1 MNPTL
6 IWQIPHKQFQL
17 FLTCEKQLKAQSL
30 EITNPRL
37 TLRTIWE
44 NHLKLPGS
52 QVNFFFLKEGK
63 SANFTQ

>member
-52 QVNFFFLKEGK
+52 QVTFFF
-63 SANFTQ
+63 